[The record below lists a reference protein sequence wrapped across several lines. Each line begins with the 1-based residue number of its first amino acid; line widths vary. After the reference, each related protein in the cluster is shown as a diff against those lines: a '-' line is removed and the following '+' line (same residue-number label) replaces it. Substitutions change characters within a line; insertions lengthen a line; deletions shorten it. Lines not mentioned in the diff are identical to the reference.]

1 MKIDLQRV
9 QGAPLSI
16 SNQKSTINNYN
27 STMLG
32 LILTGAASLAAAA
45 AAGYQTMAPTGQ
57 WYGRTFTGL
66 ARGTKQLAL
75 TYDDGPN
82 DPYTLHLLEVLARHN
97 VRATFFLIGR
107 FVRQRPDIAL
117 EIARAGHVVGNHTFT
132 HPLLT
137 WKSAAVVRRELQDC
151 RAALEDAIGEHS
163 NLFRPP
169 FGGRRPAVLR
179 IAREMGLEPVM
190 WNVTGYDWKAPSA
203 AEIERKVASQ
213 VRGGDVILLHDGAH
227 RLMGTDRSHTVA
239 ATDSLITRYQ
249 SAGYIFL
256 TIPQMM
262 EGTSNREEFPL

>member
-179 IAREMGLEPVM
+179 IAREMGLVPVM
-190 WNVTGYDWKAPSA
+190 WNVTSYDWSAPSP
-203 AEIERKVASQ
+203 AEIERTVTRQ
-213 VRGGDVILLHDGAH
+213 VRGGDVILLHDSGH
-227 RLMGTDRSHTVA
+227 RQMGTDRSHTVA
-239 ATDSLITRYQ
+239 ATDALITGYKA
-249 SAGYIFL
+249 AGNVFV
-256 TIPQMM
+256 TVSQMLA
-262 EGTSNREEFPL
+262 GTSEFAS